1 MICLTRLPNSID
13 GLLRHGSGRRGVKPG
28 LLLQTDNGEG
38 ENVQN
43 DCVSV
48 GALGRG
54 SVV

>member
-1 MICLTRLPNSID
+1 MICLTRLTNSID
-13 GLLRHGSGRRGVKPG
+13 WLLRHGGGRRGVDPG
-28 LLLQTDNGEG
+28 LLLQTDNGKG

-48 GALGRG
+48 VALCRG

>member
-1 MICLTRLPNSID
+1 MPHSPPKL
-13 GLLRHGSGRRGVKPG
+13 HRRAPPPRQWEEKFKPG
-28 LLLQTDNGEG
+28 LLLQTDSGEG